1 MIKLGEG
8 IVNHPEDVSV
18 DGNGVLYTAT
28 GDGWIKRMHPNG
40 TWEDWQQVG
49 SQSLLGLTTT
59 KENNVIIVC
68 DSQQVR
74 QLLSGFFVLVDF
86 FFLNIMAMQYYNSSE
101 IQCCLS
107 LCMCTNS

>member
-74 QLLSGFFVLVDF
+74 QLLSGFFVLVEF
-86 FFLNIMAMQYYNSSE
+86 FFKKYNGNA
-101 IQCCLS
+101 IL
-107 LCMCTNS
+107 